1 MSRKI
6 IFGPPGTGKTTRL
19 LRIVEQELD
28 KGVPPDRIAYLA
40 FTRKA
45 AQEAVHRATTKFKID
60 KKDLPWFRT
69 IHSFVFKAMNY
80 SQDEIMKPKHY
91 SELSEIIK
99 VPLVSVTSAE
109 EVGVSIHNN
118 EHLHIYDLS
127 RARGTTVEQEYDRFG
142 QLDGGVNK
150 TQYIVKSLQKY
161 KDTMHVRDYT
171 DLLID
176 FVNDGSSPKLEV
188 VIVDEA
194 QDMSWLQWKVIDK
207 IIKHASRVYLAG
219 DDDQAIFDW
228 AGADPTRLIKA
239 DHWEKEVLEQSYR
252 IPKSAHYIA
261 DRLISRINVRQQ
273 KNWRPRKYRGFT
285 NSYAYRLSSDSF
297 DNGQW
302 LILTRT
308 NYLLDQIEHDLRQ
321 YGHYYS
327 RGNQPSIA
335 QKLYTAVYAWHK
347 LQTRQEI
354 TLDEVK
360 SIYYYMTV
368 GQGVKRGFKG
378 MNIQTM
384 PGQLFSYREL
394 QDKYGLLAKANM
406 PWEHA
411 LDKVPSTRSIY
422 LRAIMSRDK
431 TELKKEPRIKLS
443 TIHGAKGGEADHVM
457 LLTDLSRK
465 ADEGFT
471 KNRDSER
478 RVFYVGAT
486 RAKKSLHIIRS
497 NSSREFTEIF
507 Q

>member
-1 MSRKI
+1 MRKI

-19 LRIVEQELD
+19 LNIVEQELRI
-28 KGVPPDRIAYLA
+28 GVPPDRIAYLA

-45 AQEAVHRATTKFKID
+45 AQEAVQRACTKFKLD

-69 IHSFVFKAMNY
+69 IHSFVFKSMNY

-91 SELSEIIK
+91 AELSDIIK
-99 VPLVSVTSAE
+99 VPLVSVTSAD

-127 RARGTTVEQEYDRFG
+127 RARGTTLKQEYKRYG
-142 QLDGGVNK
+142 QVDGGFEK
-150 TQYIVKSLQKY
+150 TNYITKSLIKY
-161 KDTMHVRDYT
+161 KNTMHVRDYT
-171 DLLID
+171 DLLED
-176 FVNDGSSPKLEV
+176 YCNQGAVPNLEV

-194 QDMSWLQWKVIDK
+194 QDMSYLQWQVVDK
-207 IIKHASRVYLAG
+207 IMKHAARVYLAG

-228 AGADPTRLIKA
+228 AGADPNRLINAK
-239 DHWEKEVLEQSYR
+239 DWEKEVLQQSYR
-252 IPKSAHYIA
+252 IPKTSHDIA
-261 DRLISRINVRQQ
+261 DRLITRIKHRQP
-273 KNWRPRKYRGFT
+273 KSWRPRDYKGFSR
-285 NSYAYRLSSDSF
+285 SYAYRLSSDSF
-297 DNGQW
+297 NKGQW
-302 LILTRT
+302 MILART
-308 NYLLDQIEHDLRQ
+308 NYLLDQIEHDLKQ

-327 RGNQPSIA
+327 RGNQPSISN
-335 QKLYTAVYAWHK
+335 KLSNAVSSWNK
-347 LQTRQEI
+347 LRRKQEI
-354 TLDEVK
+354 SIDDVK

-378 MNIQTM
+378 MNFQTV
-384 PGQLFSYREL
+384 PGQTFSYRERREN
-394 QDKYGLLAKANM
+394 YGLLITNNV
-406 PWEHA
+406 PWQSA
-411 LDKVPSTRSIY
+411 LDKVPSSRSIY
-422 LRAIMSRDK
+422 LQSIMLRNK
-431 TELKKEPRIKLS
+431 KELSQEPRIKLS

-465 ADEGFT
+465 ADDSFLR
-471 KNRDSER
+471 NRDSER

>member
-1 MSRKI
+1 MRKI

-19 LRIVEQELD
+19 LNIVEQELRI
-28 KGVPPDRIAYLA
+28 GVPPDRIAYLA

-45 AQEAVHRATTKFKID
+45 AQEAVQRACTKFKLD

-69 IHSFVFKAMNY
+69 IHSFVFKSMNY

-91 SELSEIIK
+91 AELSDIIK
-99 VPLVSVTSAE
+99 VPLVSVTSAD

-127 RARGTTVEQEYDRFG
+127 RARGTTLKQEYKRYG
-142 QLDGGVNK
+142 QVDGGFEK
-150 TQYIVKSLQKY
+150 TNYITKSLIKY
-161 KDTMHVRDYT
+161 KNTMHVRDYT
-171 DLLID
+171 DLLED
-176 FVNDGSSPKLEV
+176 YCNQGAVPNLEV

-194 QDMSWLQWKVIDK
+194 QDMSYLQWQVVDK
-207 IIKHASRVYLAG
+207 IMKHAARVYLAG

-228 AGADPTRLIKA
+228 AGADPNRLINAK
-239 DHWEKEVLEQSYR
+239 DWEKEVLQQSYR
-252 IPKSAHYIA
+252 IPKTSHDIA
-261 DRLISRINVRQQ
+261 DRLITRIKHRQP
-273 KNWRPRKYRGFT
+273 KSWRPRDYKGFSR
-285 NSYAYRLSSDSF
+285 SYAYRLSSDSF
-297 DNGQW
+297 NKGQW
-302 LILTRT
+302 MILART
-308 NYLLDQIEHDLRQ
+308 NYLLDQIEHDLKQ

-327 RGNQPSIA
+327 RGNQPSISN
-335 QKLYTAVYAWHK
+335 KLSNAVSAWNK
-347 LQTRQEI
+347 LRRKQEI
-354 TLDEVK
+354 SIDDVK

-378 MNIQTM
+378 MNFQTV
-384 PGQLFSYREL
+384 PGQTFSYREL
-394 QDKYGLLAKANM
+394 RENYGLLITNNV
-406 PWEHA
+406 PWQSA
-411 LDKVPSTRSIY
+411 LDKVPSSRSIY
-422 LRAIMSRDK
+422 LQSIMLRNK
-431 TELKKEPRIKLS
+431 KELSQEPRIKLS

-465 ADEGFT
+465 ADDSFLR
-471 KNRDSER
+471 NRDSER

>member
-1 MSRKI
+1 MRKI

-19 LRIVEQELD
+19 LNIVEQELRI
-28 KGVPPDRIAYLA
+28 GVPPDRIAYLA

-45 AQEAVHRATTKFKID
+45 AQEAVQRACTKFKLD

-69 IHSFVFKAMNY
+69 IHSFVFKSMNY

-91 SELSEIIK
+91 AELSDIIK
-99 VPLVSVTSAE
+99 VPLVSVTSAD

-127 RARGTTVEQEYDRFG
+127 RARGTTLKQEYKRYG
-142 QLDGGVNK
+142 QVDGGFEK
-150 TQYIVKSLQKY
+150 TNYITKSLIKY
-161 KDTMHVRDYT
+161 KNTMHVRDYT
-171 DLLID
+171 DLLED
-176 FVNDGSSPKLEV
+176 YCNQGAVPNLEV

-194 QDMSWLQWKVIDK
+194 QDMSYLQWQVVDK
-207 IIKHASRVYLAG
+207 IMKNEARVYLAG

-228 AGADPTRLIKA
+228 AGADPNRLINAK
-239 DHWEKEVLEQSYR
+239 DWEKEVLQQSYR
-252 IPKSAHYIA
+252 IPKTSHDIA
-261 DRLISRINVRQQ
+261 DRLITRIKHRQP
-273 KNWRPRKYRGFT
+273 KSWRPRDYKGFSR
-285 NSYAYRLSSDSF
+285 SYAYRLSSDSF
-297 DNGQW
+297 NKGQW
-302 LILTRT
+302 MILART
-308 NYLLDQIEHDLRQ
+308 NYLLDQIEHDLKQ

-327 RGNQPSIA
+327 RGNQPSISN
-335 QKLYTAVYAWHK
+335 KLSNAVSSWNK
-347 LQTRQEI
+347 LRRKQEI
-354 TLDEVK
+354 SIDDVK

-378 MNIQTM
+378 MNFQTV
-384 PGQLFSYREL
+384 PGQTFSYREL
-394 QDKYGLLAKANM
+394 RENYGLLITNNV
-406 PWEHA
+406 PWQSA
-411 LDKVPSTRSIY
+411 LDKVPSSRSIY
-422 LRAIMSRDK
+422 LQSIMLRNK
-431 TELKKEPRIKLS
+431 KELSQEPRIKLS

-465 ADEGFT
+465 ADDSFLR
-471 KNRDSER
+471 NRDSER

>member
-19 LRIVEQELD
+19 LKIVEQELAQ
-28 KGVPPDRIAYLA
+28 GVPPDRIAYLA

-45 AQEAVHRATTKFKID
+45 AQEAVQRACHKFNID

-69 IHSFVFKAMNY
+69 IHSFVFKSLNY
-80 SQDEIMKPKHY
+80 SQDEIMKSKHY
-91 SELSEIIK
+91 EELSDIIK
-99 VPLVSVTSAE
+99 VPLVSVTSADE
-109 EVGVSIHNN
+109 IGVSIHNN

-127 RARGTTVEQEYDRFG
+127 RARGTTIEQEYARFG
-142 QLDGGVNK
+142 QIDGGVNK
-150 TQYIVKSLQKY
+150 TEYITNSLIKY
-161 KDTMHVRDYT
+161 KETMHLKDYT
-171 DLLID
+171 DLLVD
-176 FVNDGSSPKLEV
+176 FVQDGQTPKLEV

-207 IIKHASRVYLAG
+207 IMKHASRAYLAG

-239 DHWEKEVLEQSYR
+239 DHWEKEILEQSYR
-252 IPKSAHYIA
+252 IPSSVHRVA
-261 DRLISRINVRQQ
+261 DRLVARISERQP
-273 KNWRPRKYRGFT
+273 KKWRPKKYRGFT
-285 NSYAYRLSSDSF
+285 NSYAYRLSTDSF
-297 DNGQW
+297 NHGQW

-308 NYLLDQIEHDLRQ
+308 NYLLDQIEYDLRQ
-321 YGHYYS
+321 YGHYYA

-335 QKLYTAVYAWHK
+335 QKLFTAVKAWHK
-347 LQTRQEI
+347 IQTRQELS
-354 TLDEVK
+354 LDEVK
-360 SIYYYMTV
+360 AIYYYMTV

-378 MNIQTM
+378 MNVQTM
-384 PGQLFSYREL
+384 PGQTFSYNEL
-394 QDKYGLLAKANM
+394 RDQYGLLATPNI
-406 PWEHA
+406 PWEYA
-411 LDKVPSTRSIY
+411 LDKVPSTRAIY
-422 LRAIMSRDK
+422 LRAIMTRDK
-431 TELKKEPRIKLS
+431 EELNHEPRIKLS

-465 ADEGFT
+465 ADEGFL

-497 NSSREFTEIF
+497 NNSREFTEIF

>member
-1 MSRKI
+1 MRKI

-19 LRIVEQELD
+19 LNIVEQELRI
-28 KGVPPDRIAYLA
+28 GVPPDRIAYLA

-45 AQEAVHRATTKFKID
+45 AQEAVQRACSKFKLD

-69 IHSFVFKAMNY
+69 IHSFVFKSMNY

-91 SELSEIIK
+91 AELSDIIK
-99 VPLVSVTSAE
+99 VPLVSVTSAD

-127 RARGTTVEQEYDRFG
+127 RARGTTLKQEYKRYG
-142 QLDGGVNK
+142 QVDGGFEK
-150 TQYIVKSLQKY
+150 TNYITKSLIKY
-161 KDTMHVRDYT
+161 KNTMHVRDYT
-171 DLLID
+171 DLLED
-176 FVNDGSSPKLEV
+176 YCNQGAVPNLEV

-194 QDMSWLQWKVIDK
+194 QDMSYLQWQVVDK
-207 IIKHASRVYLAG
+207 IMKHAARVYLAG

-228 AGADPTRLIKA
+228 AGADPNRLINAK
-239 DHWEKEVLEQSYR
+239 DWEKEVLQQSYR
-252 IPKSAHYIA
+252 IPKTSHDIA
-261 DRLISRINVRQQ
+261 DRLITRIKHRQP
-273 KNWRPRKYRGFT
+273 KSWRPRDYKGFSR
-285 NSYAYRLSSDSF
+285 SYAYRLSSDSF
-297 DNGQW
+297 NKGQW
-302 LILTRT
+302 MILART
-308 NYLLDQIEHDLRQ
+308 NYLLDQIEHDLKQ

-327 RGNQPSIA
+327 RGNQPSISN
-335 QKLYTAVYAWHK
+335 KLSNAVSSWNK
-347 LQTRQEI
+347 LRRKQEI
-354 TLDEVK
+354 FIDDVK

-378 MNIQTM
+378 MNFQTV
-384 PGQLFSYREL
+384 PGQTFSYREL
-394 QDKYGLLAKANM
+394 RENYGLLITNNV
-406 PWEHA
+406 PWQSA
-411 LDKVPSTRSIY
+411 LDKVPSSRSIY
-422 LRAIMSRDK
+422 LQSIMLRNK
-431 TELKKEPRIKLS
+431 KELSQEPRIKLS

-465 ADEGFT
+465 ADDSFLR
-471 KNRDSER
+471 NRDSER

>member
-1 MSRKI
+1 MRKI

-19 LRIVEQELD
+19 LEIVEQELRI
-28 KGVPPDRIAYLA
+28 GVPPDRIAYLA

-45 AQEAVHRATTKFKID
+45 AQEAVQRACTKFKLD

-69 IHSFVFKAMNY
+69 IHSFVFKSMNY

-91 SELSEIIK
+91 AELSDIIK
-99 VPLVSVTSAE
+99 VPLVSVTSAD

-127 RARGTTVEQEYDRFG
+127 RARGTTLKQEYKRYG
-142 QLDGGVNK
+142 QVDGGFEK
-150 TQYIVKSLQKY
+150 TNYITKSLIKY
-161 KDTMHVRDYT
+161 KNTMHVRDYT
-171 DLLID
+171 DLLED
-176 FVNDGSSPKLEV
+176 YCNQGAVPNLEV

-194 QDMSWLQWKVIDK
+194 QDMSYLQWQVVDK
-207 IIKHASRVYLAG
+207 IMKHAARVYLAG

-228 AGADPTRLIKA
+228 AGADPSRLINAK
-239 DHWEKEVLEQSYR
+239 DWEKEVLQQSYR
-252 IPKSAHYIA
+252 IPKTSHDIA
-261 DRLISRINVRQQ
+261 DRLITRIKHRQP
-273 KNWRPRKYRGFT
+273 KSWRPRDYKGFSR
-285 NSYAYRLSSDSF
+285 SYAYRLSSDSF
-297 DNGQW
+297 NKGQW
-302 LILTRT
+302 MILART
-308 NYLLDQIEHDLRQ
+308 NYLLDQIEHDLKQ

-327 RGNQPSIA
+327 RGNQPSISN
-335 QKLYTAVYAWHK
+335 KLSNAVSSWNK
-347 LQTRQEI
+347 LRRKQEI
-354 TLDEVK
+354 SIDDVK

-378 MNIQTM
+378 MNFQTV
-384 PGQLFSYREL
+384 PGQTFSYREL
-394 QDKYGLLAKANM
+394 RENYGLLITNNV
-406 PWEHA
+406 PWQSA
-411 LDKVPSTRSIY
+411 LDKVPSSRSIY
-422 LRAIMSRDK
+422 LQSIMLRNK
-431 TELKKEPRIKLS
+431 KELSQEPRIKLS

-465 ADEGFT
+465 ADDSFLR
-471 KNRDSER
+471 NRDSER

>member
-1 MSRKI
+1 MRKI

-19 LRIVEQELD
+19 LNIVEQELRI
-28 KGVPPDRIAYLA
+28 GVPPDRIAYLA

-45 AQEAVHRATTKFKID
+45 AQEAVQRACTKFKLD

-69 IHSFVFKAMNY
+69 IHSFVFKSMNY

-91 SELSEIIK
+91 AELSDIIK
-99 VPLVSVTSAE
+99 VPLVSVTSAD

-127 RARGTTVEQEYDRFG
+127 RARGTTLKQEYKRYG
-142 QLDGGVNK
+142 QVDGGFEK
-150 TQYIVKSLQKY
+150 TNYITKSLIKY
-161 KDTMHVRDYT
+161 KNTMHVRDYT
-171 DLLID
+171 DLLED
-176 FVNDGSSPKLEV
+176 YCNQGAVPNLEV

-194 QDMSWLQWKVIDK
+194 QDMSYLQWQVVDMIM
-207 IIKHASRVYLAG
+207 KHAARVYLAG

-228 AGADPTRLIKA
+228 AGADPNRLINAK
-239 DHWEKEVLEQSYR
+239 DWEKEVLQQSYR
-252 IPKSAHYIA
+252 IPKTSHDIA
-261 DRLISRINVRQQ
+261 DRLITRIKHRQP
-273 KNWRPRKYRGFT
+273 KSWRPRDYKGFSR
-285 NSYAYRLSSDSF
+285 SYAYRLSSDSF
-297 DNGQW
+297 NKGQW
-302 LILTRT
+302 MILART
-308 NYLLDQIEHDLRQ
+308 NYLLDQIEHDLKQ

-327 RGNQPSIA
+327 RGNQPSISN
-335 QKLYTAVYAWHK
+335 KLSNAVSSWNK
-347 LQTRQEI
+347 LRRKQEI
-354 TLDEVK
+354 SIDDVK

-378 MNIQTM
+378 MNFQTV
-384 PGQLFSYREL
+384 PGQTFSYREL
-394 QDKYGLLAKANM
+394 RENYGLLITNNV
-406 PWEHA
+406 PWQSA
-411 LDKVPSTRSIY
+411 LDKVPSSRSIY
-422 LRAIMSRDK
+422 LQSIMLRNK
-431 TELKKEPRIKLS
+431 KELSQEPRIKLS

-465 ADEGFT
+465 ADDSFLR
-471 KNRDSER
+471 NRDSER

>member
-1 MSRKI
+1 MRKI

-19 LRIVEQELD
+19 LNIVEQELRI
-28 KGVPPDRIAYLA
+28 GVPPDRIAYLA

-45 AQEAVHRATTKFKID
+45 AQEAVQRACTKFKLD

-69 IHSFVFKAMNY
+69 IHSFVFKSMNY

-91 SELSEIIK
+91 AELSDIIK
-99 VPLVSVTSAE
+99 VPLVSVTSAD

-127 RARGTTVEQEYDRFG
+127 RARGTTLKQEYKRYG
-142 QLDGGVNK
+142 QVDGGFEK
-150 TQYIVKSLQKY
+150 TNYITKSLIKY
-161 KDTMHVRDYT
+161 KNTMHVRDYT
-171 DLLID
+171 DLLED
-176 FVNDGSSPKLEV
+176 YCNQGAVPNLEV

-194 QDMSWLQWKVIDK
+194 QDMSYLQWQVVDK
-207 IIKHASRVYLAG
+207 IMKHAARVYLAG

-228 AGADPTRLIKA
+228 AGADPNRLINAK
-239 DHWEKEVLEQSYR
+239 DWEKEVLQQSYR
-252 IPKSAHYIA
+252 IPKTSHDIA
-261 DRLISRINVRQQ
+261 DRLITRIKHRQP
-273 KNWRPRKYRGFT
+273 KSWRPRDYKGFSR
-285 NSYAYRLSSDSF
+285 SYAYRLSSDSF
-297 DNGQW
+297 NKGQW
-302 LILTRT
+302 MILART
-308 NYLLDQIEHDLRQ
+308 NYLLDQIEHDLKQ

-327 RGNQPSIA
+327 RGNQPSISN
-335 QKLYTAVYAWHK
+335 KLSNAVSSWNK
-347 LQTRQEI
+347 LRRKQEI
-354 TLDEVK
+354 SIDDVK

-378 MNIQTM
+378 MNFQTV
-384 PGQLFSYREL
+384 PGQTFSYREL
-394 QDKYGLLAKANM
+394 RENYGLLITNNV
-406 PWEHA
+406 PWQSA
-411 LDKVPSTRSIY
+411 LDKVPSSRSIY
-422 LRAIMSRDK
+422 LQSIMLRNK
-431 TELKKEPRIKLS
+431 KELSQEPRIKLS

-465 ADEGFT
+465 ADDSFLR
-471 KNRDSER
+471 NRDSER

>member
-1 MSRKI
+1 MRKI

-19 LRIVEQELD
+19 LNIVEQELRI
-28 KGVPPDRIAYLA
+28 GVPPDRIAYLA

-45 AQEAVHRATTKFKID
+45 AQEAVQRACSKFKLD

-69 IHSFVFKAMNY
+69 IHSFVFKSMNY

-91 SELSEIIK
+91 AELSDIIK
-99 VPLVSVTSAE
+99 VPLVSVTSAD

-127 RARGTTVEQEYDRFG
+127 RARGTTLKQEYKRYG
-142 QLDGGVNK
+142 QVDGGFEK
-150 TQYIVKSLQKY
+150 TNYITKSLIKY
-161 KDTMHVRDYT
+161 KNTMHVRDYT
-171 DLLID
+171 DLLED
-176 FVNDGSSPKLEV
+176 YCNQGAVPNLEV

-194 QDMSWLQWKVIDK
+194 QDMSYLQWQVVDK
-207 IIKHASRVYLAG
+207 IMKHAARVYLAG

-228 AGADPTRLIKA
+228 AGADPNRLINAK
-239 DHWEKEVLEQSYR
+239 DWEKEVLQQSYR
-252 IPKSAHYIA
+252 IPKTSHDIA
-261 DRLISRINVRQQ
+261 DRLITRIKHRQP
-273 KNWRPRKYRGFT
+273 KSWRPRDYKGFSR
-285 NSYAYRLSSDSF
+285 SYAYRLSSDSF
-297 DNGQW
+297 NKGQW
-302 LILTRT
+302 MILART
-308 NYLLDQIEHDLRQ
+308 NYLLDQIEHDLKQ

-327 RGNQPSIA
+327 RGNQPSISN
-335 QKLYTAVYAWHK
+335 KLSNAVSSWNK
-347 LQTRQEI
+347 LRRKQEI
-354 TLDEVK
+354 SIDDVK

-378 MNIQTM
+378 MNFQTV
-384 PGQLFSYREL
+384 PGQTFSYREL
-394 QDKYGLLAKANM
+394 RENYGLLITNNV
-406 PWEHA
+406 PWQSA
-411 LDKVPSTRSIY
+411 LDKVPSSRSIY
-422 LRAIMSRDK
+422 LQSIMLRNK
-431 TELKKEPRIKLS
+431 KELSQEPRIKLS

-465 ADEGFT
+465 ADDSFLR
-471 KNRDSER
+471 NRDSER

>member
-1 MSRKI
+1 MRKI

-19 LRIVEQELD
+19 LNIVEQELRI
-28 KGVPPDRIAYLA
+28 GVPPDRIAYLA

-45 AQEAVHRATTKFKID
+45 AQEAVQRACTKFKLD

-69 IHSFVFKAMNY
+69 IHSFVFKSMNY

-91 SELSEIIK
+91 AELSDIIK
-99 VPLVSVTSAE
+99 VPLVSVTSAD

-127 RARGTTVEQEYDRFG
+127 RARGTTLKQEYKRYG
-142 QLDGGVNK
+142 QVDGGFEK
-150 TQYIVKSLQKY
+150 TNYITKSLIKY
-161 KDTMHVRDYT
+161 KNTMHVRDYT
-171 DLLID
+171 DLLED
-176 FVNDGSSPKLEV
+176 YCNQGAVPNLEV

-194 QDMSWLQWKVIDK
+194 QDMSYLQWQVVDK
-207 IIKHASRVYLAG
+207 IMKHAARVYLAG

-228 AGADPTRLIKA
+228 AGADPNRLINAK
-239 DHWEKEVLEQSYR
+239 DWEKEVLQQSYR
-252 IPKSAHYIA
+252 IPKTSHDIA
-261 DRLISRINVRQQ
+261 DRLITRIKHRQP
-273 KNWRPRKYRGFT
+273 KSWRPRDYKGFSR
-285 NSYAYRLSSDSF
+285 SYAYRLSSDSF
-297 DNGQW
+297 NKGQW
-302 LILTRT
+302 MILART
-308 NYLLDQIEHDLRQ
+308 NYLLDQIEHDLKQ

-327 RGNQPSIA
+327 RGNQPSISN
-335 QKLYTAVYAWHK
+335 KLSNAVSSWNK
-347 LQTRQEI
+347 LRRKQEI
-354 TLDEVK
+354 SIDDVK

-378 MNIQTM
+378 MNFQTV
-384 PGQLFSYREL
+384 PGQTFSYREL
-394 QDKYGLLAKANM
+394 RENYGLLITNNVH
-406 PWEHA
+406 WQSA
-411 LDKVPSTRSIY
+411 LDKVASYRSIY
-422 LRAIMSRDK
+422 LQSIMLRNK
-431 TELKKEPRIKLS
+431 KELSQEPRIKLS

-465 ADEGFT
+465 ADDSFLR
-471 KNRDSER
+471 NRDSER

>member
-1 MSRKI
+1 MRKI

-19 LRIVEQELD
+19 LNIVEQELRI
-28 KGVPPDRIAYLA
+28 GVPPDRIAYLA

-45 AQEAVHRATTKFKID
+45 AQEAVQRACTKFKLD

-69 IHSFVFKAMNY
+69 IHSFVFKSMNY

-91 SELSEIIK
+91 AELSDIIK
-99 VPLVSVTSAE
+99 VPLVSVTSAD

-127 RARGTTVEQEYDRFG
+127 RARGTTLKQEYKRYG
-142 QLDGGVNK
+142 QVDGGFEK
-150 TQYIVKSLQKY
+150 TNYITKSLIKY
-161 KDTMHVRDYT
+161 KNTMHVRDYT
-171 DLLID
+171 DLLED
-176 FVNDGSSPKLEV
+176 YCSQGAVPNLEV

-194 QDMSWLQWKVIDK
+194 QDMSYLQWQVVDK
-207 IIKHASRVYLAG
+207 IMKHAARVYLAG

-228 AGADPTRLIKA
+228 AGADPNRLINAK
-239 DHWEKEVLEQSYR
+239 DWEIEVLQQSYR
-252 IPKSAHYIA
+252 IPKTSHDIA
-261 DRLISRINVRQQ
+261 DRLITRIKHRQP
-273 KNWRPRKYRGFT
+273 KSWRPRDYKGFSR
-285 NSYAYRLSSDSF
+285 SYAYRLSSDSF
-297 DNGQW
+297 NKGQW
-302 LILTRT
+302 MILART
-308 NYLLDQIEHDLRQ
+308 NYLLDQIEHDLKQ

-327 RGNQPSIA
+327 RGNQPSISN
-335 QKLYTAVYAWHK
+335 KLSNAVSSWNK
-347 LQTRQEI
+347 LRRKQEI
-354 TLDEVK
+354 SIDDVK

-378 MNIQTM
+378 MNFQTV
-384 PGQLFSYREL
+384 PGQTFSYREL
-394 QDKYGLLAKANM
+394 RENYGLLITNNV
-406 PWEHA
+406 PWQSA
-411 LDKVPSTRSIY
+411 LDKVPSSRSIY
-422 LRAIMSRDK
+422 LQSIMLRNK
-431 TELKKEPRIKLS
+431 KELSQEPRIKLS

-465 ADEGFT
+465 ADDSFLR
-471 KNRDSER
+471 NRDSER

>member
-1 MSRKI
+1 MRKI

-19 LRIVEQELD
+19 LNIVEQELRI
-28 KGVPPDRIAYLA
+28 GVPPDRIAYLA

-45 AQEAVHRATTKFKID
+45 AQEAVQRACTKFKLD

-69 IHSFVFKAMNY
+69 IHSFVFKSMNY

-91 SELSEIIK
+91 AELSDIIK
-99 VPLVSVTSAE
+99 VPLVSVTSAD

-127 RARGTTVEQEYDRFG
+127 RARGTTLKQEYKRYG
-142 QLDGGVNK
+142 QVDGGFEK
-150 TQYIVKSLQKY
+150 TNYITKSLIKY
-161 KDTMHVRDYT
+161 KNTMHVRDYT
-171 DLLID
+171 DLLED
-176 FVNDGSSPKLEV
+176 YCNQGAVPNLEV

-194 QDMSWLQWKVIDK
+194 QDMSYLQWQVVDK
-207 IIKHASRVYLAG
+207 IMKHAARVYLAG

-228 AGADPTRLIKA
+228 AGADPNRLINAK
-239 DHWEKEVLEQSYR
+239 DWEKEVLQQSYR
-252 IPKSAHYIA
+252 IPKTSHDIA
-261 DRLISRINVRQQ
+261 DRLITRIKHRQP
-273 KNWRPRKYRGFT
+273 KSWRPRDYKGF
-285 NSYAYRLSSDSF
+285 SRIYAYRLSSDSF
-297 DNGQW
+297 NKGQW
-302 LILTRT
+302 MILART
-308 NYLLDQIEHDLRQ
+308 NYLLDQIEHDLKQ

-327 RGNQPSIA
+327 RGNQPSISN
-335 QKLYTAVYAWHK
+335 KLSNAVSSWNK
-347 LQTRQEI
+347 LRRKQEI
-354 TLDEVK
+354 SIDDVK

-378 MNIQTM
+378 MNFQTV
-384 PGQLFSYREL
+384 PGQTFSYREL
-394 QDKYGLLAKANM
+394 RENYGLLITNNV
-406 PWEHA
+406 PWQSA
-411 LDKVPSTRSIY
+411 LDKVPSSRSIY
-422 LRAIMSRDK
+422 LQSIMLRNK
-431 TELKKEPRIKLS
+431 KELSQEPRIKLS

-465 ADEGFT
+465 ADDSFLR
-471 KNRDSER
+471 NRDSER

>member
-1 MSRKI
+1 MKKI

-19 LRIVEQELD
+19 LEIVEQELRI
-28 KGVPPDRIAYLA
+28 GVPPDRIAYLA

-45 AQEAVHRATTKFKID
+45 AQEAVQRACTKFKLD

-69 IHSFVFKAMNY
+69 IHSFVFKSMNY

-91 SELSEIIK
+91 AELSDIIK
-99 VPLVSVTSAE
+99 VPLVSVTSAD

-127 RARGTTVEQEYDRFG
+127 RARGTTLKKEYNLFG
-142 QLDGGVNK
+142 QVDGGYEK
-150 TQYIVKSLQKY
+150 TNYITKSLIKY

-171 DLLID
+171 DLLED
-176 FVNDGSSPKLEV
+176 FCSQGTVPKLEV

-194 QDMSWLQWKVIDK
+194 QDMSNLQWKVIDK
-207 IIKHASRVYLAG
+207 IMKHAARVYLAG

-228 AGADPTRLIKA
+228 AGADPSRLINA
-239 DHWEKEVLEQSYR
+239 PDWEKEVLQQSYR
-252 IPKSAHYIA
+252 IPKSSHDIA
-261 DRLISRINVRQQ
+261 DRLITRIKHRQPKSWMPRDYKGFSR
-273 KNWRPRKYRGFT
+273 
-285 NSYAYRLSSDSF
+285 SYAYRLSSDSF
-297 DNGQW
+297 NKGQW
-302 LILTRT
+302 MILART
-308 NYLLDQIEHDLRQ
+308 NYLLDQIEYDLKQ
-321 YGHYYS
+321 YGHFYS
-327 RGNQPSIA
+327 RGNQPSISN
-335 QKLYTAVYAWHK
+335 KLSNAVSSWNK
-347 LQTRQEI
+347 LRRKQEI
-354 TLDEVK
+354 TIDDVK

-378 MNIQTM
+378 MNFQTV
-384 PGQLFSYREL
+384 PGQTFSYREL
-394 QDKYGLLAKANM
+394 RESYGLLVKNTV
-406 PWEHA
+406 PWESA
-411 LDKVPSTRSIY
+411 LDKVPSSRSIY
-422 LRAIMSRDK
+422 LRSIMLRNK
-431 TELKKEPRIKLS
+431 KELSQEPRIKLS

-465 ADEGFT
+465 ADDSFLR
-471 KNRDSER
+471 NRDSER

>member
-1 MSRKI
+1 MRKI

-19 LRIVEQELD
+19 LNIVEQELRI
-28 KGVPPDRIAYLA
+28 GVPPDRIAYLA

-45 AQEAVHRATTKFKID
+45 AQEAVQRACTKFKLD

-69 IHSFVFKAMNY
+69 IHSFVFKSMNY

-91 SELSEIIK
+91 AELSDIIK
-99 VPLVSVTSAE
+99 VPLVSVTSAD

-127 RARGTTVEQEYDRFG
+127 RARGTTLKQEYKRYG
-142 QLDGGVNK
+142 QVDGGFEK
-150 TQYIVKSLQKY
+150 TNYITKSLVKY
-161 KDTMHVRDYT
+161 KNTMHVRDYT
-171 DLLID
+171 DLLED
-176 FVNDGSSPKLEV
+176 YCNQGAVPNLEV

-194 QDMSWLQWKVIDK
+194 QDMSYLQWQVVDK
-207 IIKHASRVYLAG
+207 IMKHAARVYLAG

-228 AGADPTRLIKA
+228 AGADPNRLINAK
-239 DHWEKEVLEQSYR
+239 DWEKEVLQQSYR
-252 IPKSAHYIA
+252 IPKTSHDIA
-261 DRLISRINVRQQ
+261 DRLITRIKHRQP
-273 KNWRPRKYRGFT
+273 KSWRPRDYKGFSR
-285 NSYAYRLSSDSF
+285 SYAYRLSSDSF
-297 DNGQW
+297 NKGQW
-302 LILTRT
+302 MILART
-308 NYLLDQIEHDLRQ
+308 NYLLDQIEHDLKQ

-327 RGNQPSIA
+327 RGNQPSISN
-335 QKLYTAVYAWHK
+335 KLSNAVSSWNK
-347 LQTRQEI
+347 LRRKQEI
-354 TLDEVK
+354 SIDDVK

-378 MNIQTM
+378 MNFQTV
-384 PGQLFSYREL
+384 PGQTFSYREL
-394 QDKYGLLAKANM
+394 RENYGLLITNNV
-406 PWEHA
+406 PWQSA
-411 LDKVPSTRSIY
+411 LDKVPSSRSIY
-422 LRAIMSRDK
+422 LQSIMLRNK
-431 TELKKEPRIKLS
+431 KELSQEPRIKLS

-465 ADEGFT
+465 ADDSFLR
-471 KNRDSER
+471 NRDSER

>member
-1 MSRKI
+1 MRKI

-19 LRIVEQELD
+19 LNIVEQELRI
-28 KGVPPDRIAYLA
+28 GVPPDRIAYLA

-45 AQEAVHRATTKFKID
+45 AQEAVQRACTNFKLD

-69 IHSFVFKAMNY
+69 IHSFVFKSMNY

-91 SELSEIIK
+91 AELSDIIK
-99 VPLVSVTSAE
+99 VPLVSVTSAD

-127 RARGTTVEQEYDRFG
+127 RARGTTLKQEYKRYG
-142 QLDGGVNK
+142 QVDGGFEK
-150 TQYIVKSLQKY
+150 TNYITKSLIKY
-161 KDTMHVRDYT
+161 KNTMHVRDYT
-171 DLLID
+171 DLLED
-176 FVNDGSSPKLEV
+176 YCNQGAVPNLEV

-194 QDMSWLQWKVIDK
+194 QDMSYLQWQVVDK
-207 IIKHASRVYLAG
+207 IMKHAARVYLAG

-228 AGADPTRLIKA
+228 AGADPNRLINAK
-239 DHWEKEVLEQSYR
+239 DWEKEVLQQSYR
-252 IPKSAHYIA
+252 IPKTSHDIA
-261 DRLISRINVRQQ
+261 DRLITRIKHRQP
-273 KNWRPRKYRGFT
+273 KSWRPRDYKGFSR
-285 NSYAYRLSSDSF
+285 SYAYRLSSDSF
-297 DNGQW
+297 NKGQW
-302 LILTRT
+302 MILART
-308 NYLLDQIEHDLRQ
+308 NYLLDQIEHDLKQ

-327 RGNQPSIA
+327 RGNQPSISN
-335 QKLYTAVYAWHK
+335 KLSNAVSSWNK
-347 LQTRQEI
+347 LRRKQEI
-354 TLDEVK
+354 SIDDVK

-378 MNIQTM
+378 MNFQTV
-384 PGQLFSYREL
+384 PGQTFSYREL
-394 QDKYGLLAKANM
+394 RENYGLLITNNV
-406 PWEHA
+406 PWQSA
-411 LDKVPSTRSIY
+411 LDKVPSSRSIY
-422 LRAIMSRDK
+422 LQSIMLRNK
-431 TELKKEPRIKLS
+431 KELSQEPRIKLS

-465 ADEGFT
+465 ADDSFLR
-471 KNRDSER
+471 NRDSER

>member
-1 MSRKI
+1 MRKI

-19 LRIVEQELD
+19 LNIVEQELRI
-28 KGVPPDRIAYLA
+28 GVPPDRIAYLA

-45 AQEAVHRATTKFKID
+45 AQEAVQRACNKFKLD

-69 IHSFVFKAMNY
+69 IHSFVFKSMNY

-91 SELSEIIK
+91 AELSDIIK
-99 VPLVSVTSAE
+99 VPLVSVTSAD

-127 RARGTTVEQEYDRFG
+127 RARGTTLKQEYKRYG
-142 QLDGGVNK
+142 QIDGGFEK
-150 TQYIVKSLQKY
+150 TNYITKSLIKY
-161 KDTMHVRDYT
+161 KNTMHVRDYT
-171 DLLID
+171 DLLED
-176 FVNDGSSPKLEV
+176 YCNQGAVPNLEV

-194 QDMSWLQWKVIDK
+194 QDMSYLQWQVVDK
-207 IIKHASRVYLAG
+207 IMKHAARVYLAG

-228 AGADPTRLIKA
+228 AGADPGRLINAKN
-239 DHWEKEVLEQSYR
+239 WEIEVLQQSYR
-252 IPKSAHYIA
+252 IPKTSHDIA
-261 DRLISRINVRQQ
+261 DRLITRIKHRQP
-273 KNWRPRKYRGFT
+273 KSWRPRDYKGFSR
-285 NSYAYRLSSDSF
+285 SYAYRLSSDSF
-297 DNGQW
+297 NKGQW
-302 LILTRT
+302 MILART
-308 NYLLDQIEHDLRQ
+308 NYLLDQIEHDLKQ

-327 RGNQPSIA
+327 RGNQPSISN
-335 QKLYTAVYAWHK
+335 KLSNAVSSWNK
-347 LQTRQEI
+347 LRRKQEI
-354 TLDEVK
+354 SIDDVK

-378 MNIQTM
+378 MNFQTV
-384 PGQLFSYREL
+384 PGQTFSYREL
-394 QDKYGLLAKANM
+394 RENYGLLISNNW
-406 PWEHA
+406 PWQSA
-411 LDKVPSTRSIY
+411 LDKVPSSRSIY
-422 LRAIMSRDK
+422 LQSIMLRNK
-431 TELKKEPRIKLS
+431 KELSQEPRIKLS

-465 ADEGFT
+465 ADDSFLR
-471 KNRDSER
+471 NRDSER

>member
-1 MSRKI
+1 MKKI

-19 LRIVEQELD
+19 LNIVEEELAQ
-28 KGVPPDRIAYLA
+28 GVPPDRIAYLA

-45 AQEAVHRATTKFKID
+45 AQEAVQRACNKFKID

-69 IHSFVFKAMNY
+69 IHSFVFKSMNY

-91 SELSEIIK
+91 AELSDIIK
-99 VPLVSVTSAE
+99 VPLVSVTSAD

-127 RARGTTVEQEYDRFG
+127 RARGTTLKKEYNRFG
-142 QLDGGVNK
+142 QVDGGYEK
-150 TQYIVKSLQKY
+150 TNYITKSLIKF
-161 KDTMHVRDYT
+161 KKTMHVKDYT
-171 DLLID
+171 DLLVD
-176 FVNDGSSPKLEV
+176 FCKEGFVPKLEV

-194 QDMSWLQWKVIDK
+194 QDMSNLQWQVVDK
-207 IIKHASRVYLAG
+207 IMAHASRVYLAG

-228 AGADPTRLIKA
+228 AGADPTRLI
-239 DHWEKEVLEQSYR
+239 DSDWEKEVLQQSYL
-252 IPKSAHYIA
+252 IPKTAHNIA
-261 DRLISRINVRQQ
+261 DRLITRIKHRQTKLWKPRDYKGFSR
-273 KNWRPRKYRGFT
+273 
-285 NSYAYRLSSDSF
+285 SYADRLSSDSF
-297 DNGQW
+297 NKGQW
-302 LILTRT
+302 LILGRT

-321 YGHYYS
+321 YGHYYT
-327 RGNQPSIA
+327 RGNQPSISN
-335 QKLYTAVYAWHK
+335 KLVNAVSSWNK
-347 LQTRQEI
+347 LRLKQEI
-354 TLDEVK
+354 SLDDVK

-378 MNIQTM
+378 MNIQAM
-384 PGQLFSYREL
+384 PGQTFSYREL
-394 QDKYGLLAKANM
+394 REDYGLLIKNTV
-406 PWEHA
+406 PWESA
-411 LDKVPSTRSIY
+411 LDKVSSSRSIY
-422 LRAIMSRDK
+422 LRTIINRDK
-431 TELKKEPRIKLS
+431 KELTKEPRIKLS

-465 ADEGFT
+465 ADDSFLR
-471 KNRDSER
+471 NRDSER